1 MALSRRGRVLSALIV
16 AVVLVGGGVVGL
28 VAFGSSNKPPL
39 ANGSNGSPSNSPTTP
54 ATPPICPLSGLRAS
68 PAVPSRPA
76 LAVKVENLPIA
87 RPQTGLSWADI
98 VYEEPVEAGITR
110 FIAIYQ
116 CNDASRIE
124 PVRSGRLTDPDIL
137 VQFGHP
143 VFAYAGGVPEVVAKV
158 ALRGIIDVNFN
169 RAINAYHRDPN
180 RPQPH
185 NVYTS
190 TRELYA
196 AAHTRQGPPPPM
208 FTYAIRPPA
217 GAKKVSVVHVPFS
230 GYSDVFWRWSGS
242 KKAWLRF
249 HGGVP
254 HTLSDGTQVSARNVV
269 VQMVRVTLTDITDA
283 NGVPSPYVVS
293 VGSGPAYIF
302 RNGRVIGGKWIR
314 PTLHDITKFVD
325 QQGNVIPLMPGNTW
339 IELVPNSIK
348 VRFS

>member
-54 ATPPICPLSGLRAS
+54 ARPPICPLSGLRAS

-143 VFAYAGGVPEVVAKV
+143 VFAYAGGVPQVIRAVRSA
-158 ALRGIIDVNFN
+158 GIIDINFTTA
-169 RAINAYHRDPN
+169 RAPRAY
-180 RPQPH
+180 
-185 NVYTS
+185 
-190 TRELYA
+190 
-196 AAHTRQGPPPPM
+196 
-208 FTYAIRPPA
+208 
-217 GAKKVSVVHVPFS
+217 
-230 GYSDVFWRWSGS
+230 
-242 KKAWLRF
+242 
-249 HGGVP
+249 
-254 HTLSDGTQVSARNVV
+254 
-269 VQMVRVTLTDITDA
+269 
-283 NGVPSPYVVS
+283 
-293 VGSGPAYIF
+293 
-302 RNGRVIGGKWIR
+302 
-314 PTLHDITKFVD
+314 
-325 QQGNVIPLMPGNTW
+325 
-339 IELVPNSIK
+339 
-348 VRFS
+348 